1 MGKEPCCNVC
11 WNCYDPVNC
20 FKCKSN
26 LSTLFYF
33 TSSKKTCLM
42 FVSKSVTDIN
52 GVLQI
57 RNLMAVLLIRKAEF
71 DATHLEYVMWDAY
84 C

>member
-1 MGKEPCCNVC
+1 
-11 WNCYDPVNC
+11 
-20 FKCKSN
+20 
-26 LSTLFYF
+26 
-33 TSSKKTCLM
+33 M

-57 RNLMAVLLIRKAEF
+57 GNLMAVLLIRKAEF

>member
-1 MGKEPCCNVC
+1 
-11 WNCYDPVNC
+11 
-20 FKCKSN
+20 
-26 LSTLFYF
+26 
-33 TSSKKTCLM
+33 M

-71 DATHLEYVMWDAY
+71 DATFSGVRNVGCLLLTFCVWF
-84 C
+84 